1 MKVGTDAIVLSAVT
15 ANFFMHKSDK
25 EKIMN
30 ILDAGTGSG
39 IIALC
44 MAQVFNNSKVHA
56 IDIDKASYEQARDNF
71 LCNKFSER
79 MSAENV
85 SLQNHSLD
93 NNKKYDLIIS
103 NPPFFS
109 SSLHSDNIRR
119 NMARHDDNLILDDF
133 VVAVKRLAVR
143 DAYVCVIL
151 PCDRM
156 KDLRNKFISQDIFPV
171 FGDDVRSNDASD
183 VKRQVCIFRHY
194 ADNIL
199 SSEDFVSE
207 DLVIRDKNGKYTED
221 YLRITSLFLL
231 HSVK

>member
-1 MKVGTDAIVLSAVT
+1 
-15 ANFFMHKSDK
+15 
-25 EKIMN
+25 
-30 ILDAGTGSG
+30 
-39 IIALC
+39 
-44 MAQVFNNSKVHA
+44 
-56 IDIDKASYEQARDNF
+56 
-71 LCNKFSER
+71 

-171 FGDDVRSNDASD
+171 LGVDVRSNDASD

-231 HSVK
+231 HSAK